1 MSSRHKA
8 SDAVAPLEKPISS
21 STSRGSRRPSRVA
34 KSASGQRGR
43 PATRGRGKKKDRGER
58 KRFPLRISAPHRT
71 VVVAEVVAS
80 VIIGVLVWRGVQWP
94 WLVATGAVILLVA
107 LLTFKDAS
115 LPHWV
120 VIWWR
125 WWRGRNAKPWTD
137 LPDIV
142 GVRNT

>member
-1 MSSRHKA
+1 MSRRHNA
-8 SDAVAPLEKPISS
+8 SNDAAPLNKPIATSA
-21 STSRGSRRPSRVA
+21 SRGAKRPPRAA
-34 KSASGQRGR
+34 KSVSDRRGR
-43 PATRGRGKKKDRGER
+43 PASRGRGKTKDRGER
-58 KRFPLRISAPHRT
+58 KRFPLRLYAPHRT

-120 VIWWR
+120 AIWWR
-125 WWRGRNAKPWTD
+125 WWRGRNAKPWAD